1 MPGMPFGDEVAIWL
15 SGSDPTNAEIFSS
28 FQHRDHTEYIEPLS
42 FILRSPLAACPG
54 YGRREMLSKTWLVLA
69 SGGGRNKGKMR
80 GTAVPR
86 KSMLFDAGAST
97 FRNGS
102 GGASTG
108 WFVDTYREQGIEFDA
123 IYGWEATPMN
133 ATAYYEE
140 VPEELL
146 AKLFWSRRA
155 AG

>member
-1 MPGMPFGDEVAIWL
+1 MFLLYHTHFLFP
-15 SGSDPTNAEIFSS
+15 SS
-28 FQHRDHTEYIEPLS
+28 FSAFLTSAQKIAAGGEAELQFVQPITSP
-42 FILRSPLAACPG
+42 FKFARSPRTDPPG
-54 YGRREMLSKTWLVLA
+54 
-69 SGGGRNKGKMR
+69 
-80 GTAVPR
+80 
-86 KSMLFDAGAST
+86 T